1 MSDVVRDAIA
11 AALAEVERE
20 YLPPATSPGYGSDI
34 SCVEDLRAD
43 VGDVEG
49 VRVIGESLARLIQTP
64 RGSLAD
70 APDRGIDL
78 REYLGT
84 GTTIEQLRAIEGAVR
99 AEWKRD
105 DRVDTVDLRLVYDD
119 ATRTI
124 TGRARVVAVDGQSF
138 ELVLRLTD
146 AEVLVEAMY
155 GDGR

>member
-20 YLPPATSPGYGSDI
+20 YLPPATSPGYGTDI

-49 VRVIGESLARLIQTP
+49 VRVLGESLARLVQTP

-78 REYLGT
+78 RGYLGR
-84 GTTIEQLRAIEGAVR
+84 GTTLEQLRAIEGAVR
-99 AEWKRD
+99 AEWRRD
-105 DRVDTVDLRLVYDD
+105 DRVDEIDLRLVYDS
-119 ATRTI
+119 ASKTI
-124 TGRARVVAVDGQSF
+124 TGRARVVASSGESF
-138 ELVLRLTD
+138 DLVMRLTD
-146 AEVLVEAMY
+146 SEVLVEAMY